1 MSAVGKETLTA
12 SIATTTSIVTIRM
25 SEEPN
30 YDANRAFATSS
41 SGAPQGRWLNR
52 NVLGM
57 GLTSLLSDASHEM
70 ATAVLGGFLEVIGAP
85 KYALGV
91 IEGVADALS
100 SFVKLAAGWY
110 SDRIGRRKTITTA
123 GYALTGVAFALLAAA
138 ASWPMVLFC
147 RALGWFGR
155 GIRGPLRDA
164 ILAESVHAADRG
176 KAFGFHRAGDTI
188 GAILG
193 PLLAAGL
200 MYWLAPLAAD
210 NPSGPFRIV
219 FLVTLLPGLGA
230 ALAFALMV
238 HEKRR
243 AADPTMSFW
252 ASIRGLP
259 GGFRRLLVGVGVFGA
274 GDFSHTLLIMAAA
287 QMLSVPCGP
296 VAAAQIAAMLYALRN
311 TLYAAASYPI
321 GALSD
326 RYGRRA
332 LLVLGYF
339 LAVVVMLG
347 FVVLWLTE
355 AALSLPWTL
364 VALALLF
371 SLAGVYIAA
380 EDSLEGALTADYVP
394 DTSARGAAY
403 GVMGAVNGLGDF
415 LSSAIV
421 GLLWTVHP
429 AAGFAYAAAM
439 MFLGAVLL
447 MRVR

>member
-1 MSAVGKETLTA
+1 MSKNPRGR
-12 SIATTTSIVTIRM
+12 SIAFTAAIDM
-25 SEEPN
+25 SENSNCMSNGDHADQQPH
-30 YDANRAFATSS
+30 T
-41 SGAPQGRWLNR
+41 PPGRWLNR
-52 NVLGM
+52 NVVGM

-70 ATAVLGGFLEVIGAP
+70 ATSVLGGFLDIIGAP
-85 KYALGV
+85 RYALGV

-110 SDRIGRRKTITTA
+110 SDRVGRRKTITTA
-123 GYALTGVAFALLAAA
+123 GYALTGVAFAVLAVAA
-138 ASWPMVLFC
+138 TWPMVLLC
-147 RALGWFGR
+147 RSLGWLGR
-155 GIRGPLRDA
+155 GVRGPLRDA
-164 ILAESVHAADRG
+164 MLAESIHPADRG

-193 PLLAAGL
+193 PLLAAAL
-200 MYWLAPLAAD
+200 MYFLAPLAAD
-210 NPSGPFRIV
+210 NPSGPFRLV
-219 FLVTLLPGLGA
+219 FLLTVIPGLGA

-238 HEKRR
+238 REKRR
-243 AADPTMSFW
+243 PADPTMRFW

-287 QMLSVPCGP
+287 QILAGHCGP
-296 VAAAQIAAMLYALRN
+296 IAAAQIAAMLYALRN

-326 RYGRRA
+326 RYGRRL

-355 AALSLPWTL
+355 AALALPWML
-364 VALALLF
+364 VSLALLF

-403 GVMGAVNGLGDF
+403 GVMGTVNGLGDF